1 MTGGRAFHA
10 GTDFSAAE
18 GTPIF
23 AIADGIVS
31 WAGPYGGYGELVVI
45 EHTIDGKRVASAYA
59 HMWASGIYVSVG
71 ERVTAGQHIADVGSS
86 GKSTGS
92 HLHFEIRPNG
102 SFESSIDAAPW
113 LAAHGAEDVDAA
125 TSDNGSCQAG
135 PSG

>member
-59 HMWASGIYVSVG
+59 HMWASGIYVAVG
-71 ERVTAGQHIADVGSS
+71 ERVSAGQHIADVGSS
-86 GKSTGS
+86 GKSSGS

-102 SFESSIDAAPW
+102 SFEPSIDAYPW
-113 LAAHGAEDVDAA
+113 LAQHAAEGLDAA
-125 TSDNGSCQAG
+125 TSGKGSCATG
-135 PSG
+135 LPG